1 MGDSIHPAQG
11 VMCGQRGAEPCATAT
26 PEPIRPAH
34 RGAPVET
41 ATGTPVETA
50 TGTPVEMVSNTVLP
64 GVTS

>member
-34 RGAPVET
+34 RGAPVEM
-41 ATGTPVETA
+41 A